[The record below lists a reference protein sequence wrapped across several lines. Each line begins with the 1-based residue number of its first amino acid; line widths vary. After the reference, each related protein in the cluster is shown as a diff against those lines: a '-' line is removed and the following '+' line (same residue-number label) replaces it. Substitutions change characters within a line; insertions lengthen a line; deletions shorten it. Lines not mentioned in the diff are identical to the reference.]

1 MILFHV
7 IIIAVFLTGLHT
19 LIQASGCSHAR
30 KTHGCHSVSKNTTS
44 FHVIDSYLLTRQ
56 QLIHSL
62 GRSHP
67 LRINMALEQ
76 NNYLASEP
84 GNFVQ
89 QTAFVLRS
97 NGMAQLSI

>member
-1 MILFHV
+1 MANTPSVMH
-7 IIIAVFLTGLHT
+7 
-19 LIQASGCSHAR
+19 QAAAKHAR
-30 KTHGCHSVSKNTTS
+30 RTAATKAAYLLRAIKVTS
-44 FHVIDSYLLTRQ
+44 FHVIDSYLLTGQ